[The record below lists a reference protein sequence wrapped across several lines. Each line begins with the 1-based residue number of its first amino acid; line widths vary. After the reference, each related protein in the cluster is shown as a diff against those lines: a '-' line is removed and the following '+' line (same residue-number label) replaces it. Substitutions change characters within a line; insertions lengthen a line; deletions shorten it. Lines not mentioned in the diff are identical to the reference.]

1 MGARDASRADSQK
14 TRPFLFLNNQ
24 GLKKGSKSGRANPWD
39 RSLASKLV
47 KAKGKVGAGAG
58 GAEKELN
65 KESGKE
71 KEVSVPKK
79 NQRPRNSLLWWFKV
93 IKAVCRLAL
102 DMKILAMSRTD
113 HEAASEAYYQYVVG
127 PNTDVTLFFDKRLF
141 SRKRGSQV
149 PLWAQAITVK
159 KPQAR
164 TDKELD
170 SLDELMM
177 TVRSYR
183 EKFQCTIRK
192 SVCQV
197 FRYTN
202 CERGRIVLRQNH
214 RGVGFYL
221 VYSGSLY
228 VQKELEEKTGNK
240 HLENIIRSGQ
250 HFGEVALLGDG
261 LRTATVIC
269 REPSELFYIEKDDF
283 AALCPQLFDDE
294 LSQKIK
300 FAQRFEL
307 FKDWR
312 DLNLHKLCLQSQVL
326 YISHGQIIEA
336 DWLQT
341 RYLYFVMQGC
351 ISLLKKFQVQQSVK
365 RRHSPVHSAKHA
377 KGRQEEE
384 EEQRQEQ
391 EDAKWYTCVAVV
403 GHLHSGDHSVSI

>member
-1 MGARDASRADSQK
+1 
-14 TRPFLFLNNQ
+14 
-24 GLKKGSKSGRANPWD
+24 
-39 RSLASKLV
+39 
-47 KAKGKVGAGAG
+47 
-58 GAEKELN
+58 
-65 KESGKE
+65 
-71 KEVSVPKK
+71 
-79 NQRPRNSLLWWFKV
+79 
-93 IKAVCRLAL
+93 
-102 DMKILAMSRTD
+102 MKILAMSRTD

-183 EKFQCTIRK
+183 EKFQCTMRK

-403 GHLHSGDHSVSI
+403 GHLHSGDHSDLSVLEQEDRVSGVSMKSDGVRVLRFSTRNTFAFSEGNCIQKFLQKYKKPKIPSDEELCKNYHNSSKWNKFKKQMLYTQLLQKNGAAVTPATATSATSGH